1 MKIILFILLIS
12 TLIYSK
18 SIEFTQKD
26 IEKIK
31 NNPNKTAILK
41 RIQNYNNLKRKS
53 QTTIHIENS
62 LI

>member
-26 IEKIK
+26 NEKIK
-31 NNPNKTAILK
+31 NNPNKTAI
-41 RIQNYNNLKRKS
+41 
-53 QTTIHIENS
+53 HIENS